1 MAFPALAF
9 VFGLL
14 FYAAASALAT
24 LSPDA
29 MGAGWLWWFAL
40 IPLAVCHAVAGFIAT
55 SATLLSIDGEIRG
68 AVLCALTSAAT
79 SLFTL
84 FVAIGCASAVP
95 LPLSPTLAVSVV
107 AISLLAAL
115 AGLALAIR
123 LSHRSVAQLS
133 RRLGKLMAPR
143 RS

>member
-1 MAFPALAF
+1 MAFPTLAF

-24 LSPDA
+24 LTSDLV
-29 MGAGWLWWFAL
+29 GGGWLWWLAL
-40 IPLAVCHAVAGFIAT
+40 IPLLACHAAAGFIAT
-55 SATLLSIDGEIRG
+55 CTASRSFDGQVRG
-68 AVLCALTSAAT
+68 ALLGALTSGAT

-84 FVAIGCASAVP
+84 IVAVGCANTVP

-107 AISLLAAL
+107 AISLLAGL

-123 LSHRSVAQLS
+123 LSQRGVAQLS
-133 RRLGKLMAPR
+133 RRPEN
-143 RS
+143 

>member
-14 FYAAASALAT
+14 FYTAASALAT

-29 MGAGWLWWFAL
+29 MGGGWLWWLAL

-55 SATLLSIDGEIRG
+55 SATSHSIDGQFRG
-68 AVLCALTSAAT
+68 SVLCALTSGAT

-84 FVAIGCASAVP
+84 FVAIGCARAVP
-95 LPLSPTLAVSVV
+95 LRLSPTLAVSVV
-107 AISLLAAL
+107 AISLLAAV
-115 AGLALAIR
+115 AGLALAMR

-133 RRLGKLMAPR
+133 RRSKN
-143 RS
+143 

>member
-1 MAFPALAF
+1 MAFPTLAF

-14 FYAAASALAT
+14 FYAAASALAVLT
-24 LSPDA
+24 SDA
-29 MGAGWLWWFAL
+29 VGGGWPWWLAL
-40 IPLAVCHAVAGFIAT
+40 VPLAGCHAAAGCIAT
-55 SATLLSIDGEIRG
+55 ATASLSLDGPLR
-68 AVLCALTSAAT
+68 ALVLCALTSGAT

-107 AISLLAAL
+107 AISLLAGL

-133 RRLGKLMAPR
+133 RRPENW
-143 RS
+143 